1 MTVPWTGVQVG
12 FPNIGNSTPSF
23 PVAAADLIFP
33 GYLRMHTEEDRLM
46 RTAWGWQTLVSL

>member
-1 MTVPWTGVQVG
+1 MTVPRTGVQVG

-33 GYLRMHTEEDRLM
+33 GYLQMHTEEDRLM